1 MANLYL
7 GIVFFLIGLAY
18 WFVTFGPWELGVV
31 SILVAFVLGFFGFLL
46 PKPKLSTL
54 EEMNKKLQELALMQ
68 GIYITRL
75 YRSRS
80 PSEIANI
87 EKDLRSVSLG
97 IEEIQKKISTYNFE
111 RSEDESIN

>member
-7 GIVFFLIGLAY
+7 GIIFFLIGLAY
-18 WFVTFGPWELGVV
+18 WFITFGPWELGVV

-46 PKPKLSTL
+46 PKPKMSTL

-75 YRSRS
+75 YRTNS
-80 PSEIANI
+80 PLERANI
-87 EKDLRSVSLG
+87 EKGLRSVSLE
-97 IEEIQKKISTYNFE
+97 IEAISKQISDYDLEKKE
-111 RSEDESIN
+111 EK